1 MEVIVL
7 NEISVDVYP
16 IEILPLLK
24 ERYHIDNNI
33 YLSLRL
39 LQKKNSICIFYCYVP
54 TTIHITCIWGLSVN
68 TAMLK
73 SLV

>member
-39 LQKKNSICIFYCYVP
+39 NINFKKKI
-54 TTIHITCIWGLSVN
+54 LSVFFI
-68 TAMLK
+68 AM
-73 SLV
+73 SQQPYI

>member
-24 ERYHIDNNI
+24 ERYHRQQ
-33 YLSLRL
+33 YLPLCFI
-39 LQKKNSICIFYCYVP
+39 KKKI
-54 TTIHITCIWGLSVN
+54 LSVFFI
-68 TAMLK
+68 AM
-73 SLV
+73 SQQPYI